1 MRIVQQPFTEQEM
14 ITALGTNLRMMS
26 SKMTN
31 KATTGDEEQIRVVIR
46 QTGKSIESE
55 AINGHKYGSREA
67 GSFIKLHPVGVVV
80 I

>member
-1 MRIVQQPFTEQEM
+1 VVFGLSPFTEQEM
-14 ITALGTNLRMMS
+14 ITAFGTNLQMMS
-26 SKMTN
+26 SKVTN

-46 QTGKSIESE
+46 QMGKSIKGE
-55 AINGHKYGSREA
+55 AINGHKYGSREV